1 MNNKIYFLFI
11 FLILIILFSC
21 VTTPSTYILFYNNTE
36 INILKRKYNINNN
49 YEEYILNKYDFFF
62 IISPGNALLPEYG
75 KDNIYSRLLSNG
87 YNEKNLLIKIIVNNN
102 EYILT
107 PEIMA
112 YVLSNVT
119 IYDKTRRRHYIKI
132 TELLDLLNID
142 TNDINNIIFILY
154 NPIKNE

>member
-1 MNNKIYFLFI
+1 L
-11 FLILIILFSC
+11 
-21 VTTPSTYILFYNNTE
+21 TYILFYNNTE
-36 INILKRKYNINNN
+36 INILGRKYNINDN
-49 YEEYILNKYDFFF
+49 YEEYILNKYDFFS

-75 KDNIYSRLLSNG
+75 KDNIYRRLLSNG

-132 TELLDLLNID
+132 TELFDLLNID
-142 TNDINNIIFILY
+142 ANDINNIIFILY

>member
-1 MNNKIYFLFI
+1 
-11 FLILIILFSC
+11 
-21 VTTPSTYILFYNNTE
+21 LFYNNTE
-36 INILKRKYNINNN
+36 INILGREYNINNN
-49 YEEYILNKYDFFF
+49 YEEYILNKYDFFS

-75 KDNIYSRLLSNG
+75 KDNLYRRLLDNG

-112 YVLSNVT
+112 YALSNVT

-132 TELLDLLNID
+132 TELLDLLNINA
-142 TNDINNIIFILY
+142 NDINNIIFILY